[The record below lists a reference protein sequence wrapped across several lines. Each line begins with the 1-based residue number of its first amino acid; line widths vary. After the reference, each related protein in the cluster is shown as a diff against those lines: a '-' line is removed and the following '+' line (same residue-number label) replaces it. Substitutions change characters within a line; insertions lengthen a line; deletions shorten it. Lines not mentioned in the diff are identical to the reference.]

1 VKADAALACTMD
13 RLFIMA
19 INNPTVNDGV
29 AHSLL
34 QFCVIVSVMIRL
46 FAICR
51 SNFILQ
57 QNFPYLVNFDLEH
70 SMDADRPGDY
80 YVQVW

>member
-1 VKADAALACTMD
+1 
-13 RLFIMA
+13 MA